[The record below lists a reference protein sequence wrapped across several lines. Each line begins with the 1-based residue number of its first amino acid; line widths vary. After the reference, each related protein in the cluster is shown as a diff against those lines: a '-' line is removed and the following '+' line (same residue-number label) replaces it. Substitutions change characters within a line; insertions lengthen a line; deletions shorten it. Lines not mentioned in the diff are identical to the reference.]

1 MVFKDGEEVKKG
13 NDPNDAS
20 DHPAFHSWL
29 IGVLIA
35 IVFVVIILAVLSS
48 IYLKKN
54 MPAIKSKLAKQKK
67 LRIAEKKR
75 RQRVNEKIAARK
87 QKEKEKAEAEK
98 KALRAK
104 AEVERKALREKAE
117 SERLA
122 QRVAPEIKRQENLK
136 KILKSYS
143 RISLT
148 LMAELLEFRN
158 VLDLQK
164 WIIDLPGEP
173 LFYIEGDEVVIPK
186 DLKGARLEEVVQ
198 SLDQAKHNTCFNCGY
213 PLESDTKTCPEC
225 KKKQLFCA
233 VCKLP
238 ISFGETLGKCSLCE
252 AQGHI
257 AHMQEWVKTQGKCPV
272 CLQSLPVEGI
282 VPEELPKKK
291 K

>member
-1 MVFKDGEEVKKG
+1 MIELALVWWVY
-13 NDPNDAS
+13 
-20 DHPAFHSWL
+20 L
-29 IGVLIA
+29 LIA
-35 IVFVVIILAVLSS
+35 VGGVFCCFAIPIIYIINTNRKSSKYAVE
-48 IYLKKN
+48 
-54 MPAIKSKLAKQKK
+54 KLAEQKK
-67 LRIAEKKR
+67 LT
-75 RQRVNEKIAARK
+75 AA
-87 QKEKEKAEAEK
+87 QEAQIVQP
-98 KALRAK
+98 
-104 AEVERKALREKAE
+104 EV
-117 SERLA
+117 
-122 QRVAPEIKRQENLK
+122 KRQENLK
-136 KILKSYS
+136 KILRSYS

-173 LFYIEGDEVVIPK
+173 LFYIEGEEVIIPK

-225 KKKQLFCA
+225 KKKQLFCT

-238 ISFGETLGKCSLCE
+238 ISFGEEIGKCSLCE

-257 AHMQEWVKTQGKCPV
+257 AHMQEWVKTQGKCPK
-272 CLQSLPVEGI
+272 CLQSIPVEGI